1 MPLGGASVD
10 TLTTI
15 FGLAT
20 LIALAGA
27 MLYNADGIKRLIQA
41 FTQIVAGGLG
51 ATSGGVG
58 R

>member
-1 MPLGGASVD
+1 MD
-10 TLTTI
+10 TFTKL

-27 MLYNADGIKRLIQA
+27 VLYNADGIKRLIQA
-41 FTQIVAGGLG
+41 FVQIVAGGLG
-51 ATSGGVG
+51 ATSKGAA